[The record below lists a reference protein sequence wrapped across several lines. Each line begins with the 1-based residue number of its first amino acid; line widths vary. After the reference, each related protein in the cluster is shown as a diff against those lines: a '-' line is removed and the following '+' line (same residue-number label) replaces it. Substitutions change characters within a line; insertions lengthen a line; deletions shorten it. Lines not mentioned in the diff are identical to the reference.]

1 MQNIYI
7 ILVKQFKVFLNK
19 FIYANKENKKVQY
32 TSMLFSV
39 ILISIIGLVLFAF
52 ISFLLLFIVSKA
64 VNILL
69 LMDTEEQI
77 KYLSILILLFVFS
90 NIYLNINSNV
100 QRVLQDKDY
109 LFLATLPITS
119 FEYLT
124 AKFSDRYIIK
134 LALRYVFIIP
144 FLLIV
149 FIYYKLQLTTI
160 IYIFIMLALL
170 LFMSFIIR
178 LHLLLLLF
186 KAKLERRVSY
196 TYIGITI
203 TFLFVSALS
212 LLYLIFPFKHLI
224 DNKFSVLVDKIIEI
238 KMIQQSLNFLTSN
251 KMLHYGISQ
260 SIFELQSKGSY
271 PAVLMTI
278 LIVFITILLI
288 IIYKRMIKKVSYS
301 DLVNSLFKYQE
312 VRDNK
317 NLEPK
322 LLKPILILSKIV
334 PQTTGIIVKK
344 DFKDFI
350 RGSQY
355 HWIYRIFIIIVEYT
369 LIIFGVY
376 LLNRF
381 VESLTLDRSIVG
393 FLLAVYGVNL
403 VASNLIDR
411 FGIDHEGENFIILK
425 LSPVKPIQI
434 ISAKIYGLLIFSLP
448 FSIIFSLL
456 SLFIFKT
463 KPILIMLTIILVVPA
478 VSTINIAISTVFPNY
493 KYESILDLP
502 STNARMLYTF
512 LFTIYIGV
520 TGLLVYYSNLWV
532 FSLGFILINISIVS
546 LFSYLACKK
555 LEHSYMNSYESY
567 GSAVE

>member
-39 ILISIIGLVLFAF
+39 ILILIIGLVLFAF

-260 SIFELQSKGSY
+260 SIFELQSKGIY
-271 PAVLMTI
+271 PAVLM
-278 LIVFITILLI
+278 
-288 IIYKRMIKKVSYS
+288 
-301 DLVNSLFKYQE
+301 
-312 VRDNK
+312 
-317 NLEPK
+317 
-322 LLKPILILSKIV
+322 
-334 PQTTGIIVKK
+334 
-344 DFKDFI
+344 
-350 RGSQY
+350 SQV
-355 HWIYRIFIIIVEYT
+355 H
-369 LIIFGVY
+369 
-376 LLNRF
+376 
-381 VESLTLDRSIVG
+381 
-393 FLLAVYGVNL
+393 NL
-403 VASNLIDR
+403 V
-411 FGIDHEGENFIILK
+411 
-425 LSPVKPIQI
+425 
-434 ISAKIYGLLIFSLP
+434 
-448 FSIIFSLL
+448 
-456 SLFIFKT
+456 
-463 KPILIMLTIILVVPA
+463 
-478 VSTINIAISTVFPNY
+478 
-493 KYESILDLP
+493 
-502 STNARMLYTF
+502 
-512 LFTIYIGV
+512 
-520 TGLLVYYSNLWV
+520 
-532 FSLGFILINISIVS
+532 
-546 LFSYLACKK
+546 
-555 LEHSYMNSYESY
+555 
-567 GSAVE
+567 